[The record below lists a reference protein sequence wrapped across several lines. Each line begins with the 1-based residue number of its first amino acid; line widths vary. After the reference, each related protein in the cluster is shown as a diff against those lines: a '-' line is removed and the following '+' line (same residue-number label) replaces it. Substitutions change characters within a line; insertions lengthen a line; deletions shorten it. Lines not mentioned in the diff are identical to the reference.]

1 MLSPLTQLLMLATG
15 MPYTSCFLLLVV
27 GFCVWFCCFA
37 WFWLWFSF
45 FGLQGL
51 VTALWTMY
59 RSSTSS
65 PFGASQ
71 SVDGRVY
78 AIISQFTVSV
88 QRAVERVERPGESQ

>member
-1 MLSPLTQLLMLATG
+1 M
-15 MPYTSCFLLLVV
+15 F
-27 GFCVWFCCFA
+27 GFVALPGFGCG
-37 WFWLWFSF
+37 SRF

-88 QRAVERVERPGESQ
+88 QHAIERVERPGESQ